1 MFSKKINTHLDNH
14 IKVVKTI
21 NDEIETL
28 KLISNEMIECF
39 KNNGKILICGN
50 GGSASDAQHIAA
62 ELVGRFQEDR
72 IALPAISLS
81 TDTSILT
88 AVSNDY
94 SYENIFERQISALA
108 KKEDIVLVLST
119 SGSSKNIIR
128 AVKCANIIGCKTIG
142 FLEKKGLI
150 EDDTDIAIKIKS
162 CDTAIIQECHIILGH
177 IICALIDDRYSKSND
192 V

>member
-1 MFSKKINTHLDNH
+1 M
-14 IKVVKTI
+14 KTI

-142 FLEKKGLI
+142 FFGEKKGLI